1 MSKKIFITRK
11 IPEVGIEILKSKGYE
26 VEVNPKDKA
35 LSQKELIKYLQK
47 GNYDAVLCLLT
58 DKIDA
63 NVFEK
68 APSVKIFANYASGFD
83 NIDVVEAKKR
93 GVVIANAP
101 AEFTSEAVAE
111 HALAMMFALA
121 TRITEADNFVRKGKY
136 KGWMPMNLIGV
147 DLLGK
152 TLGLVGA
159 GRIGSRVAFY
169 AKALGMKIIYTDV
182 AKSDQLEKDSGA
194 VFYPKLEDLLKNA
207 DVVSLHVPLLDSTR
221 HLINASRLAI
231 MKPTSFLI
239 NTSRGP
245 VIDEQALVEALRK
258 NIIGGAAL
266 DVFEFEPKL
275 SKGLVKL
282 SNVILTP
289 HIASASI
296 TARNEMAEVAANN
309 IIDFLEGRTPRNAV
323 KI

>member
-11 IPEVGIEILKSKGYE
+11 IPEVGIAMLKSKGYE

-35 LSQKELIKYLQK
+35 LSQKELIKHLQT
-47 GNYDAVLCLLT
+47 GQHDAVLCLLT

-83 NIDVVEAKKR
+83 NIDVAEAKKR
-93 GVVIANAP
+93 GVIISNAP
-101 AEFTSEAVAE
+101 ANSTSEAVAQ
-111 HALAMMFALA
+111 HALAMMLALA
-121 TRITEADNFVRKGKY
+121 TRITEADTFVRKGKY

-182 AKSDQLEKDSGA
+182 AKSEQLEKDCGA
-194 VFYPKLEDLLKNA
+194 VFYATLEELLRNA
-207 DVVSLHVPLLDSTR
+207 DVVSLHVPLLDSTK

-231 MKPTSFLI
+231 MKPASFLI

-245 VIDEQALVEALRK
+245 VIDEKALVEALK
-258 NIIGGAAL
+258 NNVIGGAAL

-275 SKGLVKL
+275 SKGLTKL

-296 TARNEMAEVAANN
+296 TARNEMAEIAANN
-309 IIDFLEGRTPRNAV
+309 IIDFIEGRKPRNAV
-323 KI
+323 